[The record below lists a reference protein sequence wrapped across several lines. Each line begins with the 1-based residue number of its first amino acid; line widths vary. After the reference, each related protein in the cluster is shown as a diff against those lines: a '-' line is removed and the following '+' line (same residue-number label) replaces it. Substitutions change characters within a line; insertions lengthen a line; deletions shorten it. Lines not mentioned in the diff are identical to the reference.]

1 MMNDIAEQ
9 MKQEVGALM
18 SGQPGESN
26 DGNTH
31 ANTDVTHGGNGA
43 DTSDSGGDQQAIA
56 ADAREAHEQ
65 LSERDQRELDKAIAS
80 GWKTPED
87 FHGHPEDFIKPR
99 EWNRTVAL
107 YRRLDRE
114 AEARRKLEEQV
125 GTFGDRVKNV
135 MEVAKQK
142 AIAELEAK
150 KREAVESADYGEVQ
164 RLDSEIKQTNDDYTV
179 ETPEPVQQGLRPE
192 VEDWMAEN
200 TWFEQDQAM
209 TQEALRF
216 QQAQLMAL
224 NDPSNPSTDELRH
237 ALKETTNYMKYRFPD
252 KFKRQPRHVAQSL
265 ETGRT
270 RNEPRKLGYNDL
282 TPEEKTV
289 LENIERL
296 PGGMSRDEYIQAVQ
310 DMRGM
315 K

>member
-1 MMNDIAEQ
+1 MDNIAEN
-9 MKQEVGALM
+9 MKQEVGALLG
-18 SGQPGESN
+18 GQPGESN
-26 DGNTH
+26 DAG
-31 ANTDVTHGGNGA
+31 NTDVNTDVADSGNGA
-43 DTSDSGGDQQAIA
+43 DHSDSGGDQQNVAQ
-56 ADAREAHEQ
+56 EQ

-80 GWKTPED
+80 GWKNPDE

-114 AEARRKLEEQV
+114 AESRRKLEEQV
-125 GTFGDRVKNV
+125 STFGDRVKNV
-135 MEVAKQK
+135 MEVAKAK
-142 AIAELEAK
+142 AVAELEAK

-164 RLDSEIKQTNDDYTV
+164 RLDNEIKQTSEDYTV
-179 ETPEPVQQGLRPE
+179 EAPEPVQQGIRPE

-200 TWFEQDQAM
+200 SWFEKDQIM
-209 TQEALRF
+209 TREALKIQR
-216 QQAQLMAL
+216 AQLMEL
-224 NDPSNPSTDELRH
+224 SDPSNPSPEELRN
-237 ALKETTNYMKYRFPD
+237 ALEETTNYIKYKFPD
-252 KFKRQPRHVAQSL
+252 KFKRQPRHVAQTL
-265 ETGRT
+265 EPGRN
-270 RNEPRKLGYNDL
+270 RSGPRKLSYNDL

-296 PGGMSRDEYIQAVQ
+296 PGGMSREEYIQAVQ